1 MSAGIATALITVG
14 GAAILAVV
22 TYGLTKKRER
32 EAVLRAERL
41 AHYKD
46 LVASLSGIIT
56 SEDTPD
62 GQRAF
67 AKACNNLNL
76 VAPQTVI
83 QALQAFQEEIRVSNP
98 SHSRE
103 RHDQLL
109 SRLLYE
115 IRLDLGVWPKDSQDF
130 SVGIWAS
137 GVRTSGP

>member
-1 MSAGIATALITVG
+1 MPADIATALITVG
-14 GAAILAVV
+14 GATILAVV

-46 LVASLSGIIT
+46 FVVSLSGIVV

-67 AKACNNLNL
+67 AKACNNLSL
-76 VAPQTVI
+76 VAPQSVI
-83 QALQAFQEEIRVSNP
+83 QALQAFQEEIRASNP
-98 SHSRE
+98 CHSRE
-103 RHDQLL
+103 RHDQLF
-109 SRLLYE
+109 SKLLYE

-130 SVGIWAS
+130 KVGIWAS
-137 GVRTSGP
+137 GVRTGEP